1 MEKHIPVL
9 LNESIEYLNIK
20 KNGIYVDCTL
30 GRAGHSSQILSKLE
44 DGKLF
49 SIDQDETAILEGTE
63 KLKQIKNNFKI
74 LEGNFI
80 NISAMLAMQKIFKV
94 DGILYDLGVSSPQF
108 DVAERG
114 FSYRFDGPL
123 DMRMDRA
130 NNHLTAHNIV
140 NEYSQEKLEQ
150 ILWNYGDE
158 KFSRSIAKNIVNSR
172 PINTTF
178 ELVAVIKKS
187 LSVKIL
193 KQQKHPAKKT
203 FQALRIKVNNEIE
216 ALESSLEQS
225 LHLLNPKGRVVV
237 ITFQSLEEK
246 VVKNIFKKYTLD
258 EQQFYLNNIPFE
270 IESSKEF
277 KLLFK
282 KPLKPTKTEVE
293 NNNRS
298 HSAKLWVIEKK

>member
-9 LNESIEYLNIK
+9 LKESIEYLNIK
-20 KNGIYVDCTL
+20 ENGIYVDCTL
-30 GRAGHSSQILSKLE
+30 GRAGHSSEILKKLK

-63 KLKQIKNNFKI
+63 KLTKISNNFKI
-74 LEGNFI
+74 LEGNFV
-80 NISAMLAMQKIFKV
+80 NISAMLAMQGIFEV

-130 NNHLTAHNIV
+130 NNSLTAHKIV
-140 NEYSQEKLEQ
+140 NEYTQEELEQ

-158 KFSRSIAKNIVNSR
+158 KFARSIAKNIILSR

-178 ELVAVIKKS
+178 ELVSVIKKS
-187 LSVKIL
+187 LPAKIL

-203 FQALRIKVNNEIE
+203 FQALRIRVNNEME
-216 ALESSLEQS
+216 TLESSLEQS
-225 LHLLNPKGRVVV
+225 LNLLKPKGRVVV
-237 ITFQSLEEK
+237 ITFHSLEEK

-258 EQQFYLNNIPFE
+258 EQQFYLSNLPYE
-270 IESSKEF
+270 IESSKDF

-282 KPLKPTKTEVE
+282 KPLKPTNTEVE

>member
-9 LNESIEYLNIK
+9 LNESIKYLNIK
-20 KNGIYVDCTL
+20 ENGIYVDCTL
-30 GRAGHSSQILSKLE
+30 GRAGHSSLILRKLKN
-44 DGKLF
+44 GKLF

-63 KLKQIKNNFKI
+63 KLKQIGSNFKI

-80 NISAMLAMQKIFKV
+80 NISAMLAMQGIFKV

-114 FSYRFDGPL
+114 FSYRYDGPL
-123 DMRMDRA
+123 DMRMDRT
-130 NNHLTAHNIV
+130 NNSLTAYKIV
-140 NEYSQEKLEQ
+140 NDYSQEELEQ

-158 KFSRSIAKNIVNSR
+158 KFARSIAKNIISSR

-187 LSVKIL
+187 LPAKIL
-193 KQQKHPAKKT
+193 KQQKHPAKKI
-203 FQALRIKVNNEIE
+203 FQALRIKVNNEME

-225 LHLLNPKGRVVV
+225 IHLLNPKGRVVV
-237 ITFQSLEEK
+237 ITFHSLEEK
-246 VVKNIFKKYTLD
+246 VVKSIFKKYTLD
-258 EQQFYLNNIPFE
+258 EQQFYLSNIPFE

-282 KPLKPTKTEVE
+282 KPLKPTETEVE